1 MSGRGLLILGVL
13 AALAVAG
20 AILSRPGLDE
30 APETEA
36 QPGFLPGLQERID
49 AISRVDV
56 RAPDGSELARVE
68 RDDDGWVVANRWNH
82 PADLTT
88 LRGTLIGLTEA
99 RKLEVKTD
107 RADGHARL
115 GVAEPGSGEGS
126 GVEVMLHGPDATTG
140 VLIGNHSTGEVGG
153 TYLRR
158 SGDDRAWLVSG
169 ELQRHDE
176 IADWLDDG
184 LVDIPAIEVHRVH
197 IEPVDGEPVNVLLP
211 SQDAPRFE
219 FIDIPDGREPVSRT
233 LSKSIA
239 RGLAGLQLEDV
250 RPADETTLPPRLA
263 TTRFELFDGLVIEIE
278 AFAAA
283 RTDLS
288 DRLVRIRA
296 DALVGAPQSTRDRAD
311 ALNARFDGWL
321 YRLPEYKFV
330 NLTYRFEQV
339 MAPE

>member
-13 AALAVAG
+13 ATLAVAG
-20 AILSRPGLDE
+20 AILSRPGIDE
-30 APETEA
+30 APDTEA
-36 QPGFLPGLQERID
+36 QPRFLPGLQENTD
-49 AISRVDV
+49 AIDRLDV
-56 RAPDGSELARVE
+56 RAPDGSELVRVE
-68 RDDDGWVVANRWNH
+68 RGDDGWVVANRWNH

-88 LRGTLIGLTEA
+88 LRGTLIGFAEA
-99 RKLEVKTD
+99 RKLQIKTD
-107 RADGHARL
+107 RAEGHARL
-115 GVAEPGSGEGS
+115 GVADPGSAEGS
-126 GVEVMLHGPDATTG
+126 GVEVLLHGLDETMG
-140 VLIGNHSTGEVGG
+140 VLIGELSTGEVGG

-158 SGDDRAWLVSG
+158 SGEDRAWLVSG
-169 ELQRHDE
+169 ELQRHDR

-184 LVDIPAIEVHRVH
+184 LLDIPAIEVHRVH
-197 IEPVDGEPVNVLLP
+197 IDPVDGEPVNVLLP

-219 FIDIPDGREPVSRT
+219 LIDIPKGREPVSRT

-239 RGLAGLQLEDV
+239 RGLAELQLDDV
-250 RPADETTLPPRLA
+250 RPADGTTLPPRLA

-278 AFAAA
+278 AFAAG

-296 DALVGAPQSTRDRAD
+296 DALAAAPQSTRNRAD